1 MSRGKIVTLDSIAST
16 QDEAM
21 KLDLQIGDICR
32 SFHQTAGRGRRGNKW
47 NGTGG
52 VAVTVV
58 LEKAPQQLPIAI
70 AATLAS
76 SLNNII
82 PNHRIGIKWPNDLYV
97 DSKKLAGVLIE
108 KREDR
113 YFVGVGVNVLEA
125 PIEISTAL
133 HQLGFSGSCES
144 VADIVATSIF
154 EASQYDETKAV
165 TVWLERDI
173 LVGTTQT
180 VQSGD
185 NIVEGL
191 VLSIDPCHNLL
202 LQTDSGIL
210 QLPAETSKIITPCQ

>member
-1 MSRGKIVTLDSIAST
+1 MSRGKIVTLDSVAST

-21 KLDLQIGDICR
+21 KLDLQVGDICR

-47 NGTGG
+47 IGSGG

-58 LEKAPQQLPIAI
+58 LDKAQQHLPIAI

-76 SLNNII
+76 SLNNVI

-97 DSKKLAGVLIE
+97 DGKKLAGVLIE
-108 KREDR
+108 QREDR
-113 YFVGVGVNVLEA
+113 CFVGVGVNVIEA
-125 PIEISTAL
+125 PIAVSTAL
-133 HQLGFSGSCES
+133 HHLGFGGSCES

-154 EASQYDETKAV
+154 EASQHDENKAV
-165 TVWLERDI
+165 TAWLERDI
-173 LVGTTQT
+173 LVGTTQS

-202 LQTDSGIL
+202 LQTDSDIL
-210 QLPAETSKIITPCQ
+210 LLPAETSTIITPCQ